1 MYLIDVIL
9 VLYSLTFE
17 SLTIFHLQ
25 IKYEKEFQER
35 KIWETKEKY
44 LTYVTCL
51 PLYECHMQYV
61 ITIMEKKIIP

>member
-25 IKYEKEFQER
+25 IKYEKEFHQER

-44 LTYVTCL
+44 LTYVLLAFLCMNAI
-51 PLYECHMQYV
+51 CNM
-61 ITIMEKKIIP
+61 